1 VGEVMKGYELV
12 EDEFEY
18 GINFYFVS
26 SGKRNGM
33 KMIGIENFMTYESKE
48 VYSLG
53 FGDYDFKRLSFD
65 DSYTSIIITKRIKFL
80 NYEKDTTTIR

>member
-1 VGEVMKGYELV
+1 MKGYELV

-26 SGKRNGM
+26 SGKRNVM

-48 VYSLG
+48 VYNLG
-53 FGDYDFKRLSFD
+53 FGDYDFKRLGEW
-65 DSYTSIIITKRIKFL
+65 FL
-80 NYEKDTTTIR
+80 IRCFVRSGDFLSCIHMI